1 MLMENYAEREKG
13 GTSSVM
19 QMKVAAARQKKLDFF
34 SKCYLQLKIL
44 TWNGKN
50 YRLFQPEIKPIETQL
65 LLSARL

>member
-1 MLMENYAEREKG
+1 MPLENYAERERAG
-13 GTSSVM
+13 IFSVM
-19 QMKVAAARQKKLDFF
+19 QLKVAAARQKKVDFF

-50 YRLFQPEIKPIETQL
+50 YRLFQPEIKPAETQL